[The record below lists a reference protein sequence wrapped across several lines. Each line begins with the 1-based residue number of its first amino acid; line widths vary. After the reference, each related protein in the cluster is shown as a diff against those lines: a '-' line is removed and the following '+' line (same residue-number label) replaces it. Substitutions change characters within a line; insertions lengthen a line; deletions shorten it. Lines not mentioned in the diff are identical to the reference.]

1 MKRLFITGHRGMVG
15 SALVRE
21 AARRD
26 GVETL
31 VASREVVDLCDQA
44 AVFGFLAGYRP
55 EIVIVAAAKA
65 K

>member
-1 MKRLFITGHRGMVG
+1 MVG